1 MGVSNAVL
9 ARRADI
15 AIGDLE
21 ANGGKLDP
29 EQEKRFLNLIKKE
42 PTILQQARWIS
53 MSAPQRKIN
62 RMGFGSRIMH
72 AAPQGTSPFAED
84 DGTNDRNL
92 AAALRSKVTTS
103 QITLTTKEVM
113 AEVHI
118 PYEVLEDNI
127 EGAGFEDHILSEMA
141 RQAARDLEDLI
152 INGDTGSGDAYLAVL
167 DGLLVQAT
175 TNVYD
180 SQGDFASGET
190 VSLIP
195 DTIEGNMLT
204 MPEQYLRN
212 LNDLR
217 YFVGTPSTIRYRGN
231 VAKRSTGYGDSMLT
245 TDGNLMAYGAQIDAA
260 PYMPAANAIF
270 TFPENI
276 IFGVQRN
283 ISIETEKDIRAR
295 EIIIVLTM
303 RLDSKFDL
311 EEAVVKTTNLG
322 TTVV

>member
-9 ARRADI
+9 AKRADI

-21 ANGGKLDP
+21 ATGGKLDP

-42 PTILQQARWIS
+42 PTILNDARWIS

-62 RMGFGSRIMH
+62 RMGFGSRIMK
-72 AAPQGTSPFAED
+72 AAPQGTSPFMED
-84 DGTNDRNL
+84 DGTNDRYLL
-92 AAALRSKVTTS
+92 AADRSKVTTS

-127 EGAGFEDHILSEMA
+127 EGMGFEDHILSEMA
-141 RQAARDLEDLI
+141 KQTARDLEDLI
-152 INGDTGSGDAYLAVL
+152 INGDTGSGDPYLALL
-167 DGLLVQAT
+167 DGLVAQT
-175 TNVYD
+175 TSNVYD
-180 SQGDFASGET
+180 AQADFSTGET
-190 VSLIP
+190 VSLTP
-195 DTIEGNMLT
+195 DTIEGNLLT

-212 LNDLR
+212 MNDLR
-217 YFVGTPSTIRYRGN
+217 YYVGTPSTIRYRGN
-231 VAKRSTGYGDSMLT
+231 VAKRATGYGDSSLT
-245 TDGNLMAYGAQIDAA
+245 TENNLMAYGLQIDAA

-270 TFPENI
+270 TFPQNI
-276 IFGVQRN
+276 IFGVQRD

-303 RLDSKFDL
+303 RLDSKLDL
-311 EEAVVKTTNLG
+311 EEACVKTTNLG
-322 TTVV
+322 TVVA